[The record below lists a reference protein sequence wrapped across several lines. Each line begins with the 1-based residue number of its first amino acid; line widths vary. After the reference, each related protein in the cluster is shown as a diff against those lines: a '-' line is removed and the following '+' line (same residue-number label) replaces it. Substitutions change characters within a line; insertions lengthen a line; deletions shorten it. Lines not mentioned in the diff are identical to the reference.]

1 MSQPILLDTCAAI
14 YIMESQP
21 MRQAAVDAIDEAYD
35 RGEKVFVSPVTA
47 WEAGMLASKGR
58 FRSRYSPRRWW
69 SLLVSLPQIAL
80 AELQPHVLLES
91 SFLPGQIHRDPM
103 DRAIAATAREYGFAV
118 MTRDAAL
125 LDYGRQGHLSVLA
138 C

>member
-14 YIMESQP
+14 YIMEKEP
-21 MRQAAVDAIDEAYD
+21 MRQTAIDAIDEAYD
-35 RGEKVFVSPVTA
+35 RGAKVFVSPITA

-58 FRSRYSPRRWW
+58 FRSRYSPQRWW
-69 SLLVSLPQIAL
+69 SLLIGQSQIAL
-80 AELQPHVLLES
+80 AELSAQVLLES

-103 DRAIAATAREYGFAV
+103 DRALAATAREFGFTV

-125 LDYGRQGHLSVLA
+125 LDYGQQGHLSVLA

>member
-1 MSQPILLDTCAAI
+1 MNPILLDTCAAI
-14 YIMESQP
+14 YIMENDS

-35 RGEKVFVSPVTA
+35 RGEKVFVSPITA

-58 FRSRYSPRRWW
+58 FRSRYSAQRWW
-69 SLLVSLPQIAL
+69 SLLTALPQIGL
-80 AELQPHVLLES
+80 AELPAHVLLES
-91 SFLPGQIHRDPM
+91 SFLPGQIHGDPM
-103 DRAIAATAREYGFAV
+103 DRAIAATAREYGFTV

-125 LDYGRQGHLSVLA
+125 LDYGKQGHLSVLA